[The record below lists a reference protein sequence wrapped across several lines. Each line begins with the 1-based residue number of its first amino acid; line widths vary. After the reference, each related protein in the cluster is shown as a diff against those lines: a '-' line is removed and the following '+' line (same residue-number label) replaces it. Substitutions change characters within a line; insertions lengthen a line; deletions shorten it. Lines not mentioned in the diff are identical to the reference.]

1 MRLKRSDLF
10 REPVTVVYIENV
22 CVVQSWQQT
31 DADVPGPADDM
42 ELSVEVCDAGT
53 PPEYRSD
60 SQESSRVLG
69 QLSTPLHS

>member
-10 REPVTVVYIENV
+10 RKPVTVVDIENV

-42 ELSVEVCDAGT
+42 VCGAET